1 MDNRLAHQRPPI
13 QGIIMQQFLDTKEAA
28 KHVRLSTAT
37 LERLRVTGS
46 GPHFIKPIPT
56 RVLYDVADLDAWMR
70 GRRQLSTSENQA
82 A

>member
-1 MDNRLAHQRPPI
+1 LYVNRPSI

-37 LERLRVTGS
+37 LERLRVTGD
-46 GPHFIKPIPT
+46 GPAFIKPVPN
-56 RVLYDVADLDAWMR
+56 RVVYDIVDLDAWMR
-70 GRRQLSTSENQA
+70 GRRQQSTSENQA